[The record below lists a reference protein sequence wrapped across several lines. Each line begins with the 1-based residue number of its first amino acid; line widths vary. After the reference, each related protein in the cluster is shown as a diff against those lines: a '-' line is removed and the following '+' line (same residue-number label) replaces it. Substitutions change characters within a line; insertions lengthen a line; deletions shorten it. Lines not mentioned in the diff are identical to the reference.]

1 MFRMA
6 VGHSDD
12 IELETAL
19 ATVFGQCE
27 AALDGAEPKAGL
39 LMAAWDADHQ
49 SIVDAVRARY
59 PGIELAGSTTAGEMS
74 SVLGFQQDSIALT
87 LFASD
92 TVDITAGLGAGLRS
106 DARAATSSRTTSGAI
121 R

>member
-12 IELETAL
+12 IDLDAAL
-19 ATVFGQCE
+19 ATVFEQCE
-27 AALDGAEPKAGL
+27 AALAGAAPKAGL
-39 LMAAWDADHQ
+39 LMAAWEADHR

-74 SVLGFQQDSIALT
+74 SVLGFQEDSIALT
-87 LFASD
+87 LVCLRHGRD
-92 TVDITAGLGAGLRS
+92 HRGPRPRPPIGCAGRHPGRG
-106 DARAATSSRTTSGAI
+106 
-121 R
+121 